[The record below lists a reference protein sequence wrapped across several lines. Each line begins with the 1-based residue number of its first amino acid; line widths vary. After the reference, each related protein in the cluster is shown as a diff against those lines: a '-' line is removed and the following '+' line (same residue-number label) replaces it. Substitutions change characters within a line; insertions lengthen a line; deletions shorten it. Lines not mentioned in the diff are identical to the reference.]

1 MTAPRAIVGVIGKAL
16 GLKGEVF
23 VRPDPDVAHDFVPGE
38 TFVVEGGRQLVVAAS
53 RSHSGRLVLRFAG
66 VDSREQV
73 EQLRGLV
80 LEVSRDEVSLAEDTF
95 WNDELLG
102 REVVDDQGDLVGI
115 LDSTMDGAAHDY
127 LVVVR
132 PDGAEILIPA
142 VAELVDV
149 QPDRIVVTA
158 IPGLLD
164 ADEPGGTGGG

>member
-1 MTAPRAIVGVIGKAL
+1 MTAPRAIVGVISKAL

-23 VRPDPDVAHDFVPGE
+23 VRPDPDVAHDFAAGD
-38 TFVVEGGRQLVVAAS
+38 TFVVTGGRELVVAAA
-53 RSHSGRLVLRFAG
+53 RSHSGRLVVRFAG
-66 VDSREQV
+66 VETREQA

-80 LEVSRDEVSLAEDTF
+80 LEVSREDVALDDDTF

-102 REVVDDQGDLVGI
+102 RQVVDDHGELVGV
-115 LDSTMDGAAHDY
+115 LEATMDGAAHDY
-127 LVVVR
+127 LVVAR

-149 QPDRIVVTA
+149 QPERIVVRA

-164 ADEPGGTGGG
+164 ADEPGPGGE